1 MFGSRRGYV
10 DGVPRAVIDIGS
22 NSVLLL
28 VGERRGDGSLRIVR
42 DEARVARVSEGAAAR
57 GTLSDAAIARTL
69 EVLRRYRELCEG
81 DEVTQIDA
89 VATEGLRM
97 ASNAQAFL
105 EPAAAILGGPVRL
118 ISGDEEARLSY
129 RSVALEHP
137 AVDPLRVID
146 IGGAS
151 TELVVGRGLEVEQAR
166 SHRIGSVRL
175 SERFGD
181 GHPPSAGALAAI
193 REAALQAFASQPLA
207 PHPVLYGLAGTV
219 TTAAAVILGLDRY
232 DRDRVDNSELA
243 RATIDALRSQLASLT
258 LEQLRAIPLV
268 GPGRADVVVA
278 GVTILLAALEHCGA
292 DTLIVRDRGLRYA
305 LL

>member
-1 MFGSRRGYV
+1 
-10 DGVPRAVIDIGS
+10 VIDIGS

-28 VGERRGDGSLRIVR
+28 VGSRRDDGSLEIVR
-42 DEARVARVSEGAAAR
+42 DEAVVTRVSEGAAAR
-57 GTLSDAAIARTL
+57 GTLAPVAIERTL
-69 EVLRRYRELCEG
+69 AVLRRYRELAASDGVGPIE
-81 DEVTQIDA
+81 A

-97 ASNAQAFL
+97 AANATEFL
-105 EPAAAILGGPVRL
+105 EPAAAILGGEVRL

-137 AVDPLRVID
+137 DVAPLRVID

-151 TELVVGRGLEVEQAR
+151 TELVVGHGLEVEQAV

-175 SERFGD
+175 SEQLGD
-181 GHPPSAGALAAI
+181 GHPPSARALAAMHELA
-193 REAALQAFASQPLA
+193 RQTFAAQPLA
-207 PHPVLYGLAGTV
+207 PHPCLYGLAGTV
-219 TTAAAVILGLDRY
+219 TTAAGVLLELARY
-232 DRDRVDNSELA
+232 DRDRVDGTSWS
-243 RATIDALRSQLASLT
+243 RATVAALRSRLATLT
-258 LEQLRAIPLV
+258 LDQLRAIPLI
-268 GPGRADVVVA
+268 GHGRADVVVA